1 MILQVGVKAFLK
13 NSEGKF
19 LLLKRNTEKYPDT
32 NGVWDIAGGRIE
44 PGTTL
49 IENLKREI
57 LEETGLEMTSEPK
70 LIYAQDII
78 PNAEKHVVRLTYI
91 AETAGTPIL
100 DQSEN
105 IAFEWLTLDEIRQK
119 DNLDAY
125 VKQLLEA
132 KNLFS

>member
-32 NGVWDIAGGRIE
+32 IGVWDIAGGRIE